1 MTEQT
6 PRWLSE
12 EQTQAWIAL
21 ASMMVWLPSA
31 LDDQLERDAGMT
43 YVEYTVLSWLSMQ
56 PGRTSRMSDV
66 ASLANVSASH
76 LTRIAIRLESRGWL
90 TRRPDPNDG
99 RATLATLT
107 EAGWEKVVQT
117 APGHVEEVQQL
128 VFDGLSAA
136 QVRQLRVI
144 GETVAKA
151 ARPGLCLPSP
161 GPTD

>member
-1 MTEQT
+1 MTERA

-21 ASMMVWLPSA
+21 VSMMVWLPSA
-31 LDDQLERDAGMT
+31 LDEQLERDADMT
-43 YVEYTVLSWLSMQ
+43 FVEYTVLSWLSMQ
-56 PGRTSRMSDV
+56 PGRTARMSDV

-76 LTRIAIRLESRGWL
+76 LTRIAIRMESRGWL
-90 TRRPDPNDG
+90 ARDRDPNDG

-107 EAGWEKVVQT
+107 EAGWEKVVAT

-136 QVRQLRVI
+136 QVRQLRAI

-151 ARPGLCLPSP
+151 ARPGLCLPTP
-161 GPTD
+161 AVGN